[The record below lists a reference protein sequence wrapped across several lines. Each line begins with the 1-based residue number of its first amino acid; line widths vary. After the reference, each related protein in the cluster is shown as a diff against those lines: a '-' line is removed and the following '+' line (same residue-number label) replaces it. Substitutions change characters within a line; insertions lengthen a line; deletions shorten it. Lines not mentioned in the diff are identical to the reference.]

1 MVVYKVIID
10 IDKKIEKNWLTW
22 MKKNHVPEIMAL
34 NIFNKSKIYTITNSE
49 KKNFTS
55 YCIEY
60 YCSSMK
66 EYNEYKKKYKDK
78 FTGKRLILSLQNE
91 F

>member
-1 MVVYKVIID
+1 
-10 IDKKIEKNWLTW
+10 
-22 MKKNHVPEIMAL
+22 
-34 NIFNKSKIYTITNSE
+34 
-49 KKNFTS
+49 
-55 YCIEY
+55 
-60 YCSSMK
+60 MK